1 MADAAEFVKI
11 IKKAAA
17 EAVSAEKPVYICFGK
32 VTEVSPL
39 KILVEQKMTLGAA
52 QLILSQHLTDYEC
65 EMTVEDCTEDHTAAH
80 SHKLELLLEGDDIKD
95 GVELKGTARE
105 TELTHCHRITGRKS
119 FIVHNGLA
127 VGDEVILLR
136 QQGGQKFLVWDR
148 IV

>member
-17 EAVSAEKPVYICFGK
+17 EAVNAEKPVNICFGK
-32 VTEVSPL
+32 VTGVSPL

-52 QLILSQHLTDYEC
+52 QLILSRHLTDYKC
-65 EMTVEDCTEDHTAAH
+65 EVTAESCTEDHL
-80 SHKLELLLEGDDIKD
+80 SL
-95 GVELKGTARE
+95 
-105 TELTHCHRITGRKS
+105 RKS
-119 FIVHNGLA
+119 VIVHNGLA

-148 IV
+148 TT